1 MSPQRSGPLAGL
13 KVIELGG
20 IGPVPFA
27 GMYLAD
33 LGAQVLRVDR
43 QDSGFAMPIP
53 EELDTL
59 HRGKQ
64 RITIDLKHP
73 QGAEAV
79 LRLAE
84 TADVVLESY
93 RPGVAERLGV
103 GPEECRGRN
112 PRLVYGRMTGWG
124 QEGPMSQRAGH
135 DPTYIAMTGALHA
148 IGRADGPPQL
158 PLNLVGDFGGGAM
171 YLVAGVLAALW
182 EASRSGRGQVIDSAI
197 VDGAAHLMA
206 SNYALLNGGAW
217 SDRRGEN
224 LVDSGT
230 PFVDVYET
238 LDGKHVAVA
247 ALEPQF
253 YAQLLTGL
261 GLDRDSLPRQWDR
274 DGWPLLRRTFAA
286 TFCAG
291 TRDHW
296 EKTFQDTDACVAP
309 ILSMTEAPHSVH
321 LQRRRTFIERD
332 GRFEPAPAP
341 RFSRTVPADP
351 EAPVAAGA
359 VPPETVLAHWG
370 VRGSEEILT
379 GGAIIKAAS
388 SAK

>member
-1 MSPQRSGPLAGL
+1 MDLPRSGPLAGL
-13 KVIELGG
+13 KVVELGG

-27 GMYLAD
+27 GMYFAD
-33 LGAQVLRVDR
+33 LGAEVLRVDR
-43 QDSGFAMPIP
+43 RDGGFAMPIP

-73 QGAEAV
+73 EGAEAV

-84 TADVVLESY
+84 IADVVLESY

-103 GPEECRGRN
+103 GPEECQSRN

-124 QEGPMSQRAGH
+124 QDGPMSQRAGH
-135 DPTYIAMTGALHA
+135 DPTYIALTGALHA

-158 PLNLVGDFGGGAM
+158 PLNLVGDFGGGGM
-171 YLVAGVLAALW
+171 YLVAGVLSALW

-197 VDGAAHLMA
+197 VDGVAHLMA

-224 LVDSGT
+224 LVDSGS

-238 LDGKHVAVA
+238 FDGKHVAVA

-261 GLDRDSLPRQWDR
+261 GLDQDSLPRQWDR
-274 DGWPLLRRTFAA
+274 NGWPMLRRTFAA
-286 TFCAG
+286 MFSAR

-296 EKTFQDTDACVAP
+296 EKTFQGTDACVAP
-309 ILSMTEAPHSVH
+309 ILSMTEAPHSEH
-321 LQRRRTFIERD
+321 LKHRRTFIERD

-341 RFSRTVPADP
+341 RFSRTVPAAP
-351 EAPVAAGA
+351 EAPVPAGA

-370 VRGSEEILT
+370 VRDSEEILT
-379 GGAIIKAAS
+379 GGAIIKAPSLA
-388 SAK
+388 